1 MSTDHWL
8 LGIAVLVTVGFALL
22 IRTGLDDVLTLST
35 ALFKR
40 TRRIR
45 LTRSMT
51 ADAPTFTTSSLH
63 RSPILIGFGA
73 GLLLA
78 IAWLSDPVLAIWFV
92 VWGAGAGWIVQRSRP
107 VIKEDL
113 RALEVFVST
122 LRSVFAVGQS
132 IINAL
137 ELAAEQLDAGPLQ
150 ATVLDAVHRYRADL
164 NTTEALAVLKSLRWT
179 HLSRLALVLDQI
191 GHADEAAIRSALLDL
206 EGRVR
211 TARRLRDRANTVL
224 TLSRLTLRVLQAANL
239 TALIAVTL
247 LPAWHTFYGTNP
259 FGLIAATGMA
269 LAGQRVFRDRDE
281 PDGTGR
287 TMKNVQCS
295 MTNGQCPPCEICG
308 RTNH

>member
-45 LTRSMT
+45 LTRSLT
-51 ADAPTFTTSSLH
+51 VVPDSALITGSSLH
-63 RSPILIGFGA
+63 RSPIVIGLGA

-78 IAWLSDPVLAIWFV
+78 IAWLSDPILAIWFV
-92 VWGAGAGWIVQRSRP
+92 AWGAGAGWIVQRSRP
-107 VIKEDL
+107 VIREDL

-150 ATVLDAVHRYRADL
+150 TTVLDAVQRYRADL
-164 NTTEALAVLKSLRWT
+164 NTTEALAVLKTLRWT
-179 HLSRLALVLDQI
+179 QLSRLALVLDQI
-191 GHADEAAIRSALLDL
+191 GHADEAAIRAALLDL

-247 LPAWHTFYGTNP
+247 LPAWHTFYGANP
-259 FGLIAATGMA
+259 VGLIAATGMA
-269 LAGQRVFRDRDE
+269 LAGSAYFVIEMNRMEQAA
-281 PDGTGR
+281 
-287 TMKNVQCS
+287 
-295 MTNGQCPPCEICG
+295 
-308 RTNH
+308 H

>member
-22 IRTGLDDVLTLST
+22 IRTGLDDVLTLGT

-45 LTRSMT
+45 LTRSLT
-51 ADAPTFTTSSLH
+51 IAPDAGLITGSSPH
-63 RSPILIGFGA
+63 RALRAPIVIGLGA

-78 IAWLSDPVLAIWFV
+78 ITWLSDPILAIWFV

-107 VIKEDL
+107 AIREDL

-137 ELAAEQLDAGPLQ
+137 ELAAEQLDEGALKT
-150 ATVLDAVHRYRADL
+150 TVLDAVQRYRADL
-164 NTTEALAVLKSLRWT
+164 NTTEALTVLKSLRWT

-191 GHADEAAIRSALLDL
+191 GHADEAAIRAALLDL

-239 TALIAVTL
+239 TALMAVTL
-247 LPAWHTFYGTNP
+247 LPAWRAFYGANP

-269 LAGQRVFRDRDE
+269 LAGSAYFVIEMNRMEQ
-281 PDGTGR
+281 
-287 TMKNVQCS
+287 QA
-295 MTNGQCPPCEICG
+295 Q
-308 RTNH
+308 

>member
-1 MSTDHWL
+1 MSTDLWL
-8 LGIAVLVTVGFALL
+8 LGIAILVTVGFALL

-45 LTRSMT
+45 LTRSLT
-51 ADAPTFTTSSLH
+51 VAPDSMQLTSSSWR
-63 RSPILIGFGA
+63 RSPSLIGFGA

-78 IAWLSDPVLAIWFV
+78 IAWLSDPILAIWFV
-92 VWGAGAGWIVQRSRP
+92 AWGAGAGWIVQRSRP

-122 LRSVFAVGQS
+122 LRSLFAVGQS

-137 ELAAEQLDAGPLQ
+137 ELAAEQLDDGALKT
-150 ATVLDAVHRYRADL
+150 TVLDAVQRYRADL

-191 GHADEAAIRSALLDL
+191 GHADEAAIRAALLDL

-247 LPAWHTFYGTNP
+247 LPAWHTFYGANP

-269 LAGQRVFRDRDE
+269 LAGSAYFVIEMNRMEQ
-281 PDGTGR
+281 
-287 TMKNVQCS
+287 QA
-295 MTNGQCPPCEICG
+295 Q
-308 RTNH
+308 

>member
-1 MSTDHWL
+1 MNTDLWL
-8 LGIAVLVTVGFALL
+8 LGIAILVTVGFALL
-22 IRTGLDDVLTLST
+22 IRAGLDDLVLLGA

-51 ADAPTFTTSSLH
+51 ADVPTFPASALQ
-63 RSPILIGFGA
+63 RSPLVMGLSA

-78 IAWLSDPVLAIWFV
+78 VAWLSDPVLAIWFV

-107 VIKEDL
+107 VIREDL

-137 ELAAEQLDAGPLQ
+137 ELAAEQLDAGSLKII
-150 ATVLDAVHRYRADL
+150 VLDAVQRYRADL
-164 NTTEALAVLKSLRWT
+164 NTTEALAVLKALCWT
-179 HLSRLALVLDQI
+179 HLSRLALVLAQI
-191 GHADEAAIRSALLDL
+191 GHADEAAIRAALLDL

-247 LPAWHTFYGTNP
+247 LPAWHAFYGANP
-259 FGLIAATGMA
+259 VGLIAATGMA
-269 LAGQRVFRDRDE
+269 LAGSAYFVIEMNRMEQ
-281 PDGTGR
+281 
-287 TMKNVQCS
+287 QA
-295 MTNGQCPPCEICG
+295 Q
-308 RTNH
+308 